1 MQTTPYLNQAIVIY
15 SKLVSAW
22 GRVTC
27 WLLGFEQI
35 FLHFLETERMTLS
48 SEF

>member
-1 MQTTPYLNQAIVIY
+1 MQTTPELNQAIVIY
-15 SKLVSAW
+15 SKIVSAW
-22 GRVTC
+22 GRVVC
-27 WLLGFEQI
+27 WLLRFGQI